1 MTFLDITKIN
11 NFLSV
16 LKFVFATDFPA
27 FNLNQHELDYMDVD
41 KYFCINKHS
50 NNHWIWKT
58 ISQLN
63 TQPSR
68 KSLMR

>member
-1 MTFLDITKIN
+1 MTFLDVTKIH

-16 LKFVFATDFPA
+16 LKFVFATDFTA
-27 FNLNQHELDYMDVD
+27 FNLNQHELDCVVVD
-41 KYFCINKHS
+41 IYFCINKHS
-50 NNHWIWKT
+50 INYWIWKT
-58 ISQLN
+58 ISQLK